1 MERLASNHAMKRT
14 ATRLVFTRCI
24 TRIFLVLSQRA
35 PVAVAHLILVRRTTC
50 ASNFLASAAAL
61 LIGAASAVADCD
73 GHPTVKQE
81 FKTSALVFVGQV
93 TSARDVAVRST
104 AITGGTFYSVDV
116 VEVLKGRPPQKL
128 ELYSENSS
136 GRFPMDVGVRYVI
149 FADYG
154 VFEGIRGQQLAVS
167 NCGNSAP
174 LPEGQKTLET
184 VRRLK
189 KA

>member
-1 MERLASNHAMKRT
+1 MAR
-14 ATRLVFTRCI
+14 
-24 TRIFLVLSQRA
+24 
-35 PVAVAHLILVRRTTC
+35 

-61 LIGAASAVADCD
+61 LVGAASAVAYCD

-81 FKTSALVFVGQV
+81 FKTSALVFVGKV
-93 TSARDVAVRST
+93 TSARDVTVQSQS
-104 AITGGTFYSVDV
+104 ITGGTFYSVEV
-116 VEVLKGRPPQKL
+116 VEVLKGGPPHTL

-136 GRFPMDVGVRYVI
+136 GRFPMDAGVRYLI

-154 VFEGIRGQQLAVS
+154 TFEGIRGQQLAVS

-174 LPEGQKTLET
+174 LPKGEKTLET

-189 KA
+189 KT